1 MLILM
6 KTPNFPDISIAIL
19 WGLPP
24 SLLQM
29 WQEMDDLVMLSVMDM
44 QEVFQYHVTSVAKK
58 GNITANAMTVNT

>member
-1 MLILM
+1 VYIA
-6 KTPNFPDISIAIL
+6 IAIL

-29 WQEMDDLVMLSVMDM
+29 WQEMDDLVLLSVMDM

-58 GNITANAMTVNT
+58 ENITANAMTVNT